1 MTITWLGH
9 ACFML
14 ESGGCRVI
22 IDPYKDVPGLA
33 DAAGEAHAVFCSHGH
48 FDHAYTETITLLPGE
63 SCPFEVT
70 EIPSCHDDQGGALR
84 GENTIRCFA
93 AEGLRVV
100 HLGDLGHQLTE
111 EQLSAIGDCSVLMIP
126 VGGTYTLDAAGAK
139 EVADAIAPRIVI
151 PMHYR
156 RGAMG
161 FDNIGTVEDFTSLY
175 PAPMVREY
183 AASALE
189 VDGSTPAQ
197 VAVLR
202 AFSLL

>member
-14 ESGGCRVI
+14 ESGGYRVI
-22 IDPYKDVPGLA
+22 LDPYKGVPGLA
-33 DAAGEAHAVFCSHGH
+33 DAAGEAHGVFCSHGH
-48 FDHAYTETITLLPGE
+48 FDHAYTEGIKLLSGGN
-63 SCPFEVT
+63 SPFTVT
-70 EIPSCHDDQGGALR
+70 EIPSCHDDRGGELR
-84 GENTIRCFA
+84 GENTIRCFQ

-111 EQLSAIGDCSVLMIP
+111 AQLAAIGGCDVLMIP

-139 EVADAIAPRIVI
+139 CAADAVAPRIII

-161 FDNIGTVEDFTSLY
+161 FENIGTVEAFTSLY

-183 AASALE
+183 PVSALQ
-189 VDGSTPAQ
+189 VDGATPAQ

-202 AFSLL
+202 PGSLL